1 MNGIETIE
9 ASMTHALK
17 LQYYKVKMNE
27 AGIQNPKKVRNS
39 MGFLIS
45 GNQSIP
51 FSNKGLV
58 SKTIAKPTK
67 AVNNQGTGRDV
78 LLIGL

>member
-1 MNGIETIE
+1 MNGIVTVE
-9 ASMTHALK
+9 ASMTAIP
-17 LQYYKVKMNE
+17 LQYYKDKMNE

>member
-9 ASMTHALK
+9 ASMTHALQ

-27 AGIQNPKKVRNS
+27 ASIQNPKKVRNS

-67 AVNNQGTGRDV
+67 AVNNQETGKDV
-78 LLIGL
+78 C